1 MPILFASPSP
11 SNGAIQPEPAR
22 IRGLH
27 GRMRVSWVTGAL
39 LAALTAILLG
49 ASGCGSGGYPGG
61 GIEALSASAVTIDS
75 GQSYSFAA
83 REEGSPVI
91 SWSLTCAAPAC
102 GSLSASTGLNVV
114 YMAPAGLTSQM
125 SAKLTA
131 LVTGTTSSSTATITV
146 NPDPTLALVT
156 PTATVGAAYAGATN
170 PTGGTAPLTLSLSAG
185 TLPPGLNFN
194 TTTGAVTGTPTTTGT
209 FNFTAQILD
218 SSAVP
223 YTATQPETI
232 VVSAAP
238 IIAVTV
244 VGNPPAG
251 TVQSAYS
258 TTFSATGGTPPYTF
272 SLLSGSLPPGL
283 ALLASG
289 VLSGTPTTAG
299 TSNFTVQAEDGV
311 GTKGTAAFSVA
322 IAGIAP
328 TLTLSSPP
336 VGTVGVIYSGT
347 IGVGG
352 GTSPYTCA
360 ITGTLPAGLT
370 SNNCT
375 ISGTPGTA
383 GTTSLTV
390 TATDSSNPQGKI
402 TGPVSLVINPAA
414 LSLTLSSLPNGTIN
428 VPYSQTIGV
437 AGGTAPYSC
446 TITGGTLQ
454 AGLAL
459 SGCTVSGTPTV
470 ASTVNLTV
478 KASDSSSTQE
488 TTVGPVNLT
497 ILPAALSLTLSSL
510 PSGTINVPYSQIIG
524 VAGGTAPY
532 SCTITAGTL
541 QAGLTLAGC
550 TVSGTPTVS
559 STVNLT
565 VKATDS
571 SPTQETT
578 TGPVSLT
585 INPAALSLTLSS
597 LPNGTI
603 NVPYS
608 QTIGVAGGTAP
619 YSCTIT
625 AGTLQAG
632 LTLTGCTVSGTPTV
646 ASTVNLT
653 VKATDSSPTQET
665 TTGPISLTINPA
677 GLSLTLS
684 SLPNG
689 TINVPYSQIIGVA
702 GGTAPYSCTIT
713 AGTLQAGLTLTGCTV
728 SGTPTVASTV
738 NLTVK
743 ATDSS
748 PTQEPTTGPVSLTIN
763 PAAAVIVITSPPAGT
778 VNVPYSG
785 PIGVTGGTGPYTC
798 TLASGTLP
806 AGLTLTGCTITG
818 TPTAPGST
826 IVTVT
831 VTDSGNPPATKT
843 GPITI
848 VINPAGLSLTLSS
861 LPNGTINVP
870 YSQIIGVAGGTAPYS
885 CTITAGTLQ
894 AGLTLTGCTVSGTPT
909 VASTVNLTVK
919 ATDSSPTQ
927 ETTTGPVSLTINPAA
942 LSLTLSSLPSGT
954 INVPYSQTIG
964 VAGGTGPYSCTI
976 TAGTLQ
982 AGLTLSGCTVSG
994 TPTVASTVNLTVKAT
1009 DSSPTQETT
1018 TGPVSLTIFPA
1029 GLNLAISSLPNGTIN
1044 VPYSQTIGV
1053 TGGTAPYSCTITAG
1067 TLQAGLTLTGCTV
1080 SGTPTVASTVNL
1092 TVKATDSSPTQETT
1106 TGPVSLTINPA
1117 PLGLTLTSLPDGT
1130 INVPYSQTIGVTG
1143 GTAPYSCTITA
1154 GTLQAGLTLTGCT
1167 VSGTPTVASTV
1178 HLAVKATD
1186 SSPTQETTTG
1196 PVSLT
1201 INPAA
1206 LSLTLTSLPDG
1217 TINVPYS
1224 ETIGVAGGT
1233 APYSCTITA
1242 GTLQAGLT
1250 LTGCTVSG
1258 TPTVASTVHLTV
1270 KATDSSPTQ
1279 ETTTGPVSLT
1289 INPAP
1294 LRLTLTSLPDGTI
1307 NVPYSQTIGVAGGTA
1322 PYSCTITAGTL
1333 QAGLTLTGCTVSGT
1347 PTVASTVNLTVKA
1360 TDSSPTQ
1367 ETTTGPVSL
1376 TINPAPLKLTL
1387 SSLPD
1392 GTVNVPY
1399 SQTIGVSGGTAPYS
1413 CTIVSGTLQQGLSL
1427 TGCTVSGTP
1436 TVASTVNLSVK
1447 ATDSSPTQETTTGPV
1462 SLTINPAALS
1472 LTLSS
1477 LPDGTINKPYSA
1489 VIGVAGGTAPYS
1501 CTITAGTLQAGLTLT
1516 GCTVSGTPTVASTV
1530 NLTVKATDSSTTQET
1545 TTGPVSLTINPAA
1558 LTLTLSSL
1566 PDGTVGTP
1574 YSATI
1579 GVSGGTAPYSCT
1591 ITAGT
1596 LQAGLS
1602 LTGCTVSGTPTV
1614 AATANLTVKA
1624 TDSSPTQETTTGP
1637 VSLTINPAAVVIVI
1651 TSPPAG
1657 MVNVPYSGPIGVTG
1671 GTGPYTCTLASGTL
1685 PAGLTLTGCTIT
1697 GTPTAPGSTTV
1708 TITATDSSNPPATK
1722 TGPITIV
1729 INPATPT
1736 LTLSSPPPAT
1746 VDTPYTGPIG
1756 VSGGTGPYTC
1766 VLNSGTVPP
1775 GLTLTNCTL
1784 TGTPTTAGATVL
1796 NITATDSSTPTHA
1809 TTTGNVTV
1817 TVNPLAPLTLT
1828 GSLPNATVGVFYTQT
1843 ITAQGGLPPYTY
1855 AITTGTL
1862 PQGITLDP
1870 TTGVFSGTP
1879 TAADVGATSFTETVT
1894 DSEGPK
1900 QTASL
1905 PLVLLVLYPTTAND
1919 GELDGPYAYIFQ
1931 GYDDVVLGVLAY
1943 QTATVGSFTADG
1955 MGGISL
1961 GELDANHQS
1970 SHPAGSTILSQD
1982 FLGTYSIGIDN
1993 RGSLA
1998 ITVLNPDGTTGHTTI
2013 YAIAVRPPVAPATIT
2028 TEGSLIESDDDQ
2040 AVGTKGSGTMLAQ
2053 TATAFTAGLKG
2064 SYAFGVSGDTPCL
2077 PSCTIGIIAGPVA
2090 TVGQFTTDSAGAIM
2104 SGTSDTNIA
2113 TTNIANSDLG
2123 GTYTAADS
2131 NGRLQ
2136 LSLSTGGT
2144 AGYAY
2149 PTDYAVYLV
2158 DANRAFI
2165 LSTDKHS
2172 AYILLAGSAE
2182 LQTKSTFTHADMS
2195 APFIGYENS
2204 QTNPG
2209 LVGATLQNVL
2219 NFSTATIFRGTG
2231 VTGQTGEC
2239 DITNVDTGGVTGL
2252 LNGLTGI
2259 VGDLTGLASILGGAD
2274 YTGHTTCQTTNTG
2287 RGVLAYPKGG
2297 LLDALFPPPSAR
2309 VYYLSSPETGYFLE
2323 TSYAGLGKFEAQTG
2337 SPFSEANTFTGTYV
2351 YGMAPASSLA
2361 SIDSSGI
2368 IVSNGAGKATTTLDE
2383 NVGVGTI
2390 NVIEL
2395 GLTSTQAYT
2404 APDPTTGRFTLGA
2417 SDVIYAITPNRFVL
2431 LDINPTAT
2439 SPSVAVLY

>member
-1 MPILFASPSP
+1 MPILIDSPST
-11 SNGAIQPEPAR
+11 SNGATQPRPAR
-22 IRGLH
+22 IRGLQ
-27 GRMRVSWVTGAL
+27 GRMRVGWVTGGL
-39 LAALTAILLG
+39 LVGLTAMLLG
-49 ASGCGSGGYPGG
+49 GGGCGSGGYPGG

-75 GQSYSFAA
+75 GQSWTFTA
-83 REEGSPVI
+83 REEGSPLV
-91 SWSLTCAAPAC
+91 SWSLTCAVPAC
-102 GSLSASTGLNVV
+102 GSLSATTGMSVV
-114 YMAPAGLTSQM
+114 YTAPAGLTAQM
-125 SAKLTA
+125 GAKLTA
-131 LVTGTTSSSTATITV
+131 AVSGTTSSSTAAITV

-156 PTATVGAAYAGATN
+156 ATATVGAAYTSTTN
-170 PTGGTAPLTLSLSAG
+170 PMGGTAPLTLSLSAG
-185 TLPPGLNFN
+185 TLPPGLSFD

-209 FNFTAQILD
+209 FNFSAQIVD
-218 SSAVP
+218 SSALP
-223 YTATQPETI
+223 YTATEPETI
-232 VVSAAP
+232 VVAAAP

-244 VGNPPAG
+244 TGNPPGG
-251 TVQSAYS
+251 TVQSAYT
-258 TTFSATGGTPPYTF
+258 TTFSATGGTPPYAF

-283 ALLASG
+283 TLLSSG

-299 TSNFTVQAEDGV
+299 TSTFTIQAQDSV
-311 GTKGTAAFSVA
+311 GTKGTAAFSIT

-328 TLTLSSPP
+328 TLTLMSPP

-352 GTSPYTCA
+352 GSSPYSCV

-383 GTTSLTV
+383 GTTVLTV

-402 TGPVSLVINPAA
+402 TGPVNLVINPAP

-437 AGGTAPYSC
+437 TGGTAPYSC
-446 TITGGTLQ
+446 VITGGTLQ
-454 AGLAL
+454 AGLSL
-459 SGCTVSGTPTV
+459 S
-470 ASTVNLTV
+470 
-478 KASDSSSTQE
+478 
-488 TTVGPVNLT
+488 
-497 ILPAALSLTLSSL
+497 
-510 PSGTINVPYSQIIG
+510 
-524 VAGGTAPY
+524 
-532 SCTITAGTL
+532 
-541 QAGLTLAGC
+541 
-550 TVSGTPTVS
+550 
-559 STVNLT
+559 
-565 VKATDS
+565 
-571 SPTQETT
+571 
-578 TGPVSLT
+578 
-585 INPAALSLTLSS
+585 
-597 LPNGTI
+597 
-603 NVPYS
+603 
-608 QTIGVAGGTAP
+608 
-619 YSCTIT
+619 
-625 AGTLQAG
+625 
-632 LTLTGCTVSGTPTV
+632 GCTVSGTPTV

-653 VKATDSSPTQET
+653 VKATDSSTTQE
-665 TTGPISLTINPA
+665 STI
-677 GLSLTLS
+677 
-684 SLPNG
+684 
-689 TINVPYSQIIGVA
+689 
-702 GGTAPYSCTIT
+702 
-713 AGTLQAGLTLTGCTV
+713 
-728 SGTPTVASTV
+728 
-738 NLTVK
+738 
-743 ATDSS
+743 
-748 PTQEPTTGPVSLTIN
+748 GPVSLTI
-763 PAAAVIVITSPPAGT
+763 
-778 VNVPYSG
+778 
-785 PIGVTGGTGPYTC
+785 
-798 TLASGTLP
+798 L
-806 AGLTLTGCTITG
+806 
-818 TPTAPGST
+818 
-826 IVTVT
+826 
-831 VTDSGNPPATKT
+831 
-843 GPITI
+843 
-848 VINPAGLSLTLSS
+848 
-861 LPNGTINVP
+861 
-870 YSQIIGVAGGTAPYS
+870 
-885 CTITAGTLQ
+885 
-894 AGLTLTGCTVSGTPT
+894 
-909 VASTVNLTVK
+909 
-919 ATDSSPTQ
+919 
-927 ETTTGPVSLTINPAA
+927 PAA
-942 LSLTLSSLPSGT
+942 LSLTLSSLPDGT

-964 VAGGTGPYSCTI
+964 VSGGTAPYSCTI

-1018 TGPVSLTIFPA
+1018 TGPVSLTINPA
-1029 GLNLAISSLPNGTIN
+1029 ALKLTLSSLPDGTIN

-1053 TGGTAPYSCTITAG
+1053 SGGTAPYSCTITAG
-1067 TLQAGLTLTGCTV
+1067 TLQAGLTLSGCTV

-1092 TVKATDSSPTQETT
+1092 TVKATDASNPQE
-1106 TGPVSLTINPA
+1106 S
-1117 PLGLTLTSLPDGT
+1117 
-1130 INVPYSQTIGVTG
+1130 
-1143 GTAPYSCTITA
+1143 
-1154 GTLQAGLTLTGCT
+1154 
-1167 VSGTPTVASTV
+1167 
-1178 HLAVKATD
+1178 
-1186 SSPTQETTTG
+1186 
-1196 PVSLT
+1196 
-1201 INPAA
+1201 
-1206 LSLTLTSLPDG
+1206 
-1217 TINVPYS
+1217 
-1224 ETIGVAGGT
+1224 
-1233 APYSCTITA
+1233 
-1242 GTLQAGLT
+1242 
-1250 LTGCTVSG
+1250 
-1258 TPTVASTVHLTV
+1258 
-1270 KATDSSPTQ
+1270 
-1279 ETTTGPVSLT
+1279 
-1289 INPAP
+1289 
-1294 LRLTLTSLPDGTI
+1294 
-1307 NVPYSQTIGVAGGTA
+1307 
-1322 PYSCTITAGTL
+1322 
-1333 QAGLTLTGCTVSGT
+1333 
-1347 PTVASTVNLTVKA
+1347 
-1360 TDSSPTQ
+1360 
-1367 ETTTGPVSL
+1367 TTGPVSL

-1436 TVASTVNLSVK
+1436 TVASTVNLMVK

-1489 VIGVAGGTAPYS
+1489 VIGVAGGTAPYT

-1530 NLTVKATDSSTTQET
+1530 NLTVKATDSSNPQES

-1579 GVSGGTAPYSCT
+1579 GVSGGTAPYSCM

-1596 LQAGLS
+1596 LQAGLT

-1614 AATANLTVKA
+1614 AGTANLTVKA

-1637 VSLTINPAAVVIVI
+1637 VSLTINPAAPVIVI

-1657 MVNVPYSGPIGVTG
+1657 TVNVPYSGPIGITG

-1708 TITATDSSNPPATK
+1708 TVTATDSSNPPAKT

-1729 INPATPT
+1729 INPATAT
-1736 LTLSSPPPAT
+1736 LTLSSPPAAT
-1746 VDTPYTGPIG
+1746 VDTPYTGAIG

-1817 TVNPLAPLTLT
+1817 TVNPLAPLTLN

-1855 AITTGTL
+1855 AITAGAL

-1905 PLVLLVLYPTTAND
+1905 PLVLLVVYPPTAND
-1919 GELDGPYAYIFQ
+1919 SELDGPYAYLFQ

-1943 QTATVGSFTADG
+1943 QTATAGSFTADG

-1970 SHPAGSTILSQD
+1970 SDPAGNTVSSQN
-1982 FLGTYSIGIDN
+1982 FLGTYTIGADQ
-1993 RGSLA
+1993 RGSLTL
-1998 ITVLNPDGTTGHTTI
+1998 TVLNADGTTGHTTT
-2013 YAIAVRPPVAPATIT
+2013 YAIAVKAPVAPTTIT

-2040 AVGTKGSGTMLAQ
+2040 AVGTKGSGTLLAQ
-2053 TATAFTAGLKG
+2053 TATAFTAGLNG

-2090 TVGQFTTDSAGAIM
+2090 TVGQFTTDSAGAIT

-2113 TTNIANSDLG
+2113 TTNIPNSDLG
-2123 GTYTAADS
+2123 GTYTGADA

-2136 LSLSTGGT
+2136 LSLSTGG
-2144 AGYAY
+2144 AGDAY
-2149 PTDYAVYLV
+2149 PTDYAVYVV
-2158 DANRAFI
+2158 DANRAF
-2165 LSTDKHS
+2165 LVSTDKHS
-2172 AYILLAGSAE
+2172 AYILLAGSAQ
-2182 LQTKSTFTHADMS
+2182 LQTQSSFTDASMS

-2231 VTGQTGEC
+2231 VSGQTGEC

-2259 VGDLTGLASILGGAD
+2259 VGNLTGVASILGSAD
-2274 YTGHTTCQTTNTG
+2274 YTGDTTCQTTSNG
-2287 RGVLAYPKGG
+2287 RGVLQYPSGG
-2297 LLDALFPPPSAR
+2297 VLGLLFPPPAAR

-2337 SPFSEANTFTGTYV
+2337 APFSEANTFAGTYV

-2361 SIDSSGI
+2361 STDSSGI
-2368 IVSNGAGKATTTLDE
+2368 LVSNGAGEATTTLDE

-2395 GLTSTQAYT
+2395 GQTSTQPYT
-2404 APDPTTGRFTLGA
+2404 APNSTTGRFTLGPT
-2417 SDVIYAITPNRFVL
+2417 DVIYAITPNRFVL
-2431 LDINPTAT
+2431 LDTNPTTT